1 MLSRQVDPPRP
12 HLKAKIVFDGVVTDY
27 GVYEQAAFQLVPD
40 FPNSGAPTSGK
51 ISHQIIP
58 SYDATNEHIYND
70 TPPPV
75 PQATFPLPALT
86 QEIGKWRAATNVAEP
101 WEYGE
106 LLVIV
111 RLSLGMLPTSTSCVL
126 SLVIES

>member
-12 HLKAKIVFDGVVTDY
+12 HLRAKIVFAGVVTDY
-27 GVYEQAAFQLVPD
+27 GFYEQAVFQLVPD
-40 FPNSGAPTSGK
+40 FPNSGALTSGK

-58 SYDATNEHIYND
+58 NYDTANKHTYSY
-70 TPPPV
+70 TPLSV

-111 RLSLGMLPTSTSCVL
+111 RLSLGMLPTSTSCAL
-126 SLVIES
+126 SLVIEN